1 MIGLFTKPQLIRF
14 PARLAKAASSRL
26 CQISTKMT
34 SAKLD
39 QVEDVDIDTGRFK
52 YILIKVHDSPEGG
65 PEVTKHIVRGYCS
78 AGFHADVYDKVVP
91 GIEAKGLD
99 CECVG
104 GGRILH
110 EPDNKSIEVFGYSQ
124 GYGKA
129 DHSVSVELLKKKY
142 PDYAKITF
150 SNDGY

>member
-1 MIGLFTKPQLIRF
+1 MGRLVSRPLLTRV
-14 PARLAKAASSRL
+14 PARPLAACSRL
-26 CQISTKMT
+26 RQISTKMT

-65 PEVTKHIVRGYCS
+65 PEVTKHIVRGYSS

-99 CECVG
+99 CEC
-104 GGRILH
+104 
-110 EPDNKSIEVFGYSQ
+110 
-124 GYGKA
+124 
-129 DHSVSVELLKKKY
+129 
-142 PDYAKITF
+142 
-150 SNDGY
+150 